1 MKPKRGE
8 KVKTACVRCGKIFSY
23 VFYSRRRNICDSC
36 VATPRRQ
43 RENVSLK
50 TRRQRLRKEQAAR
63 KKKQK
68 GRLSLDE
75 KIREATRLQLSY
87 GKYMV
92 LVKARQH

>member
-1 MKPKRGE
+1 MKLKRGK
-8 KVKTACVRCGKIFSY
+8 KVKTACARCGKFFSY

-75 KIREATRLQLSY
+75 KIREATRLHLSY

-92 LVKARQH
+92 LAKARQH

>member
-1 MKPKRGE
+1 MKLKRGE
-8 KVKTACVRCGKIFSY
+8 KVKTACARCGKFFSY

-36 VATPRRQ
+36 VAPPRQ
-43 RENVSLK
+43 KANVSLK

-75 KIREATRLQLSY
+75 KIREATRLHLSY

>member
-1 MKPKRGE
+1 MKLKRGE
-8 KVKTACVRCGKIFSY
+8 KVKTACARCGKNFSY

-36 VATPRRQ
+36 VATPRQ
-43 RENVSLK
+43 KANVSLK

-75 KIREATRLQLSY
+75 KIREATRLHLSY

-92 LVKARQH
+92 LAKARQH

>member
-1 MKPKRGE
+1 MKLKRGK
-8 KVKTACVRCGKIFSY
+8 KVKTACARCGKFFSY

-36 VATPRRQ
+36 VATPRQ
-43 RENVSLK
+43 KANVSLK
-50 TRRQRLRKEQAAR
+50 TRRH

-75 KIREATRLQLSY
+75 KIREATRLHLSN

>member
-36 VATPRRQ
+36 VATPRQ

-50 TRRQRLRKEQAAR
+50 ARRQRLRKEQAAR

-75 KIREATRLQLSY
+75 KIREATRLHLSY

>member
-36 VATPRRQ
+36 VATPRQ

-75 KIREATRLQLSY
+75 KIREATRLHLSY

>member
-1 MKPKRGE
+1 MKLKRGE
-8 KVKTACVRCGKIFSY
+8 KVKTACARCGKFFSY

-36 VATPRRQ
+36 VAPPRQ
-43 RENVSLK
+43 KANVNLK

-75 KIREATRLQLSY
+75 KIREATRLHLSY

>member
-1 MKPKRGE
+1 MKLKRGE
-8 KVKTACVRCGKIFSY
+8 KVKTACTRCGKFFSY

-36 VATPRRQ
+36 VATPRQ
-43 RENVSLK
+43 KANVSLK

-75 KIREATRLQLSY
+75 KIREATRLHLSY

-92 LVKARQH
+92 LANRRQH

>member
-1 MKPKRGE
+1 MKLKRGE
-8 KVKTACVRCGKIFSY
+8 KVKTACARCGKFFSY

-36 VATPRRQ
+36 VATPRQ
-43 RENVSLK
+43 KANVSLK
-50 TRRQRLRKEQAAR
+50 TRRQRLRKEQATR

-75 KIREATRLQLSY
+75 KIREATRLHLSY

-92 LVKARQH
+92 LANRRQH

>member
-1 MKPKRGE
+1 MKLKRGK
-8 KVKTACVRCGKIFSY
+8 KVKTACARCGKFFSY

-36 VATPRRQ
+36 VATPRQ
-43 RENVSLK
+43 KANVSLK

-63 KKKQK
+63 RKKQK

-75 KIREATRLQLSY
+75 KIREATRLHLSY

>member
-1 MKPKRGE
+1 MKLKRGK
-8 KVKTACVRCGKIFSY
+8 KVKTACARCGKFFSY

-36 VATPRRQ
+36 VATP
-43 RENVSLK
+43 
-50 TRRQRLRKEQAAR
+50 RRQRLRKEQAAR

-75 KIREATRLQLSY
+75 KIREATRLHLSY

-92 LVKARQH
+92 LAKARQH

>member
-36 VATPRRQ
+36 VATPRQ

-63 KKKQK
+63 KKKQT

-75 KIREATRLQLSY
+75 KIREATRLHLSY

>member
-1 MKPKRGE
+1 MKLKRGE
-8 KVKTACVRCGKIFSY
+8 KVEMVCTRCGKIFSY
-23 VFYSRRRNICDSC
+23 VFYSRRRKICDSC
-36 VATPRRQ
+36 VATPRQ
-43 RENVSLK
+43 QANVSLK

-75 KIREATRLQLSY
+75 KIREATRLHLSY

>member
-1 MKPKRGE
+1 MKLKRGE
-8 KVKTACVRCGKIFSY
+8 KVKTACARCGKIFSY

-36 VATPRRQ
+36 VATPRQ
-43 RENVSLK
+43 KANVSLK

-75 KIREATRLQLSY
+75 KIREATRLHLSY

>member
-1 MKPKRGE
+1 MKLKRGK
-8 KVKTACVRCGKIFSY
+8 KVKTACARCGKIFSY

-36 VATPRRQ
+36 VATPRQ
-43 RENVSLK
+43 KANVSLK
-50 TRRQRLRKEQAAR
+50 TRRQRLRNEQAAR

-75 KIREATRLQLSY
+75 KIREATRLHLSY